1 MYEPPL
7 PKVMKKTLLPLIAAA
22 VLSAC
27 GGSPQAPVAAEVQG
41 VARTER
47 EVVVAGEPVTLADMS
62 VEGMTCEMMCGG
74 AIKKALA
81 KIPGVA
87 STEIRFTEDE
97 SPDHAIVTFD
107 PAQVSDAE
115 LVKAVQAIHEGQY
128 KVSSVVV
135 THQVKGDAPE
145 DGGEPEDAAAKEG
158 SEVSAALPEL
168 VMPSLFGLLARL
180 LRI

>member
-1 MYEPPL
+1 
-7 PKVMKKTLLPLIAAA
+7 MKKTLLPLIAAA

-27 GGSPQAPVAAEVQG
+27 GSAPQAPVAADVPG

-47 EVVVAGEPVTLADMS
+47 EVVVTGEPVTLADMS

-81 KIPGVA
+81 KLPGVA

-97 SPDHAIVTFD
+97 SADHAIVTFD

-115 LVKAVQAIHEGQY
+115 LVKAVQAIHDGQY

-135 THQVKGDAPE
+135 TRQVKGDAPA
-145 DGGEPEDAAAKEG
+145 DGGDAGDGAAKEDA
-158 SEVSAALPEL
+158 EVSAALPEL
-168 VMPSLFGLLARL
+168 VMPSLFALLARL